1 MTTNQ
6 TFQIKNI
13 SDIIVV
19 RLAVREL
26 ARHSGMNLSDQ
37 SRVSLASS
45 SLAYAMGL
53 GQGPNV
59 IGWIQIEL
67 FEVGYRKGVKVACF
81 RKDSTGFVPPLSYFG
96 SERWM
101 VDEFDIRTLPNDTT
115 EITMIKWIGEQV
127 PGG

>member
-1 MTTNQ
+1 MVAASWTNV
-6 TFQIKNI
+6 N
-13 SDIIVV
+13 DIIIV

-26 ARHSGMNLSDQ
+26 ARHYGMNLGDQ
-37 SRVSLASS
+37 SRVSLATS
-45 SLAYAMGL
+45 SLANAMGL
-53 GQGPNV
+53 GQGQNV
-59 IGWIQIEL
+59 TGWIQIGLLE
-67 FEVGYRKGVKVACF
+67 EGYRRGVKVACF

-101 VDEFDIRTLPNDTT
+101 VDEFDLRALSNDTT